1 MARKRLFVLNTI
13 SNVSF
18 HFLALLIG
26 FFIIPLF
33 VKDLGQELYGIW
45 ILSRTIMGYFSLLDM
60 GVSGGIVKYISES
73 FVINAET
80 HEQEAFNAF
89 EIKMRL
95 QMRKT
100 LEQRSLPVFISS
112 LDDGTKK
119 YIVPVHGKGLWGP
132 IYGFVSLNDDF
143 TTLYGAVFNHDDET
157 PGLGSEI
164 NTDWFGAQFAGKKI
178 FNNNKEFISIDLVK
192 GGADPKSLNEV
203 DAISGGTLTSDGLE
217 KMLYDCLGSYQTYFT
232 KQMKN
237 NK

>member
-1 MARKRLFVLNTI
+1 MKSFSNTYIFVFSTI
-13 SNVSF
+13 MVVVVA
-18 HFLALLIG
+18 ALLSTAAMVLQ
-26 FFIIPLF
+26 PLQE
-33 VKDLGQELYGIW
+33 KNIEIQKKRNILSSIRIENNAKNAEELY
-45 ILSRTIMGYFSLLDM
+45 D
-60 GVSGGIVKYISES
+60 KYISES

-80 HEQEAFNAF
+80 QEQESVNAF
-89 EIKMRL
+89 EIEMGL

-112 LDDGTKK
+112 LEDGTKK

-232 KQMKN
+232 NQMKN

>member
-1 MARKRLFVLNTI
+1 MKSFSNTYIFVFSTI
-13 SNVSF
+13 MVVIVA
-18 HFLALLIG
+18 ALLSTAAMVLQ
-26 FFIIPLF
+26 PLQERNIEIQ
-33 VKDLGQELYGIW
+33 KKRNILSSIRIENNAKNAEELY
-45 ILSRTIMGYFSLLDM
+45 D
-60 GVSGGIVKYISES
+60 KYISNS
-73 FVINAET
+73 IVINAKTE
-80 HEQEAFNAF
+80 EQESFNAF
-89 EIKMRL
+89 EIEMGS

-100 LEQRSLPVFISS
+100 FEQRSLPVFISF

-164 NTDWFGAQFAGKKI
+164 DTDWFGAQFADKKI
-178 FNNNKEFISIDLVK
+178 FNNNMEFISIDLVK
-192 GGADPKSLNEV
+192 GGADPESLNEV

-217 KMLYDCLGSYQTYFT
+217 KMLYDCLGSYQTYF
-232 KQMKN
+232 KNQMKN